1 MLRMHEELINAIHLH
16 HRIQFIYNGVLRIG
30 EPQCYGVG
38 NKGTTLLR
46 VYVLQGSSQ
55 PEPLF
60 DVSKIKDL
68 VLLDTF
74 FTKPGPN
81 YKKGDSA
88 MKVIY
93 AEL

>member
-1 MLRMHEELINAIHLH
+1 MHEQLIQAIHLR
-16 HRIQFIYNGVLRIG
+16 HRIQFTYNNVLRVG

-38 NKGTTLLR
+38 HKGTNLLR

-60 DVSKIKDL
+60 DVSKMKGL

-88 MKVIY
+88 MKIIY

>member
-1 MLRMHEELINAIHLH
+1 MHELLLRAIQE
-16 HRIQFIYNGVLRIG
+16 RRRLRFAYHGKIRMG

-38 NKGTTLLR
+38 HKGTVLLR
-46 VYVLQGSSQ
+46 VFVLEGSAQ

-68 VLLDTF
+68 ALLDEVF
-74 FTKPGPN
+74 SKPGPN
-81 YKKGDSA
+81 YTKGDSA
-88 MKVIY
+88 MKTIY

>member
-1 MLRMHEELINAIHLH
+1 MHEQIIQAIHEKRRL
-16 HRIQFIYNGVLRIG
+16 QFFYNDKLRIG

-38 NKGTTLLR
+38 NKGTILLR
-46 VYVLQGSSQ
+46 VFVRTGSSQ

-60 DVSKIKDL
+60 DVAKIERL
-68 VLLDTF
+68 TLLDEH

-88 MKVIY
+88 MKTIY